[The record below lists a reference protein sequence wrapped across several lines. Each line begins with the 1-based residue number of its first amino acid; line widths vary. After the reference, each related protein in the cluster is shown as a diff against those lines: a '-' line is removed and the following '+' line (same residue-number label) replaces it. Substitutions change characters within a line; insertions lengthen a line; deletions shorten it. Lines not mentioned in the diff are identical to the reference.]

1 MSFRFGEAAVISP
14 FRYASVLWA
23 AAIGF
28 VVWGDMIDVWMVAG
42 VGLVVGSGLY
52 LLRHSRKEPVT
63 G

>member
-1 MSFRFGEAAVISP
+1 MVESFRFGEAAVISP

-28 VVWGDMIDVWMVAG
+28 LLWGDGLDAWMALG
-42 VGLVVGSGLY
+42 TGFLVGSGLY
-52 LLRHSRKEPVT
+52 LLRQSRR